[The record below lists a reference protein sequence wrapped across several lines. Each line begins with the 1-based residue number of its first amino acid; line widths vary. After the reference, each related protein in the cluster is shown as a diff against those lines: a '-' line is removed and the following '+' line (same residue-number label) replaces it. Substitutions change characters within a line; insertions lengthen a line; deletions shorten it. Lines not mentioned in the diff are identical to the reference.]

1 MNTLI
6 AEEILDLLI
15 GFEYLL
21 ETECGERFDMKDKIL
36 YLVSKR
42 ERTTPHYLVEVL
54 NIARS
59 NLAITCNQLI
69 KSGLLTKNKEENNKK
84 GIYYNTT
91 DEGRELIDTKLKHI
105 DEFLGKLRNKAK
117 IRKTAQELAKMF

>member
-15 GFEYLL
+15 GFDYLL
-21 ETECGERFDMKDKIL
+21 ETECGERFDIKHKIL

-42 ERTTPHYLVEVL
+42 EKTSPNYLVEVL
-54 NIARS
+54 NLARS

-69 KSGLLTKNKEENNKK
+69 KEGLLVKNKEENNKK

-91 DEGRELIDTKLKHI
+91 NKGRELIDSKLKHTE
-105 DEFLGKLRNKAK
+105 EFLCKLRNKNK
-117 IRKTAQELAKMF
+117 IKKTAQELTKMF